1 LLILVVNEDAIPL
14 LCAQIVNVMAEKPKP
29 QKTAPKKSTPHQVVD
44 HTPIFG
50 RINLILMVVGAAIIA
65 LGMFLMA
72 GGKNADPNTFDYKQV
87 YSSTRITI
95 APLLIVIGLAVEV
108 FAIFRKQA

>member
-1 LLILVVNEDAIPL
+1 
-14 LCAQIVNVMAEKPKP
+14 MAEKP
-29 QKTAPKKSTPHQVVD
+29 APKKNTSSKSVRHQVVD

-72 GGKNADPNTFDYKQV
+72 GGKNADPNTFDYKEV
-87 YSSTRITI
+87 YSNTRIVV
-95 APLLIVIGLAVEV
+95 APLLIVLGLGVEV
-108 FAIFRKQA
+108 FAIFKKKG